1 MEIREATV
9 LDLGDMAIQ
18 GREFLHFIYPDKRI
32 DESNLYGVLHQLVTQ
47 GIVFVAVKDG
57 EVIGGIGGNIIPSL
71 FYPQDIILH
80 EMFWWVN
87 EKHRCSSAALRLMKR
102 FIDHGKAQP
111 DISQVVMSM
120 ETISPLSDD
129 AYLKRGFEL
138 KEKAFVM
145 EV

>member
-9 LDLGDMAIQ
+9 LDLADMVV
-18 GREFLHFIYPDKRI
+18 GGKKFLQFICPDKKI
-32 DESNLYGVLHQLVTQ
+32 DESNLYGVLHKLVTQ
-47 GIVFVAVKDG
+47 GIVFLAVKDG
-57 EVIGGIGGNIIPSL
+57 EVIGGIGGNIVASTFWPE
-71 FYPQDIILH
+71 DILLH
-80 EMFWWVN
+80 EVFWWVN
-87 EKHRCSSAALRLMKR
+87 EEHRGSSAALRLMKR

-111 DISQVVMSM
+111 DISQIVMSM

>member
-9 LDLGDMAIQ
+9 LDLGVMSVQ
-18 GREFLHFIYPDKRI
+18 GIEFLRFIYPDKHI
-32 DESNLYGVLHQLVTQ
+32 DESNLFGILHKLVTE
-47 GIVFVAVKDG
+47 GVVFLAVKDG
-57 EVIGGIGGNIIPSL
+57 EVTGGIGGTIIPSM
-71 FYPQDIILH
+71 FYPEDIQLF
-80 EMFWWVN
+80 EVFWWVTK
-87 EKHRCSSAALRLMKR
+87 EHRGSSAALRLMKR
-102 FIDHGKAQP
+102 FIDEGKARP
-111 DISQVVMSM
+111 DIKQIVMSM